1 MCGFILII
9 VCLDIFVATVGNTPI
24 AVWHA
29 MR

>member
-1 MCGFILII
+1 MYGVILII
-9 VCLDIFVATVGNTPI
+9 VCLDIFVAAVGNTPI